1 MAILLT
7 SAKRGQKNFILV
19 ISTILVI
26 ALTAIMIVV
35 FLPEVR
41 SGFTIVP
48 SQEFSYLSSI
58 KIDSDLLDSQ
68 QVNTLEDFENVKMIF
83 NYVAKDQNG
92 RQLSGQI
99 EATTKDQA
107 QQMLE
112 VRGFNVLTLQE
123 QVIGRPNPFSALNQ

>member
-1 MAILLT
+1 M
-7 SAKRGQKNFILV
+7 V
-19 ISTILVI
+19 
-26 ALTAIMIVV
+26 VV

-41 SGFTIVP
+41 SGFTVVP
-48 SQEFSYLSSI
+48 SQEFSYLSGI

>member
-48 SQEFSYLSSI
+48 SQEFSYLSGI
-58 KIDSDLLDSQ
+58 EIDSDLLDSQ

-112 VRGFNVLTLQE
+112 TKGLSVLTLQE
-123 QVIGRPNPFSALNQ
+123 QVMGRPNPFSALNQ

>member
-26 ALTAIMIVV
+26 ALTAIMVVV

-41 SGFTIVP
+41 SGFTVVP
-48 SQEFSYLSSI
+48 SQEFSYLSGI

-68 QVNTLEDFENVKMIF
+68 QVIALENFENVKMIF

-99 EATTKDQA
+99 EATTKNQA
-107 QQMLE
+107 QQILGAMGL
-112 VRGFNVLTLQE
+112 NVLTLQE
-123 QVIGRPNPFSALNQ
+123 QAIGRLNPFSALNQ

>member
-48 SQEFSYLSSI
+48 SQEFSYLSGI
-58 KIDSDLLDSQ
+58 EIDSDLLDSQ

-99 EATTKDQA
+99 EATTKNQA
-107 QQMLE
+107 QQILGAMGL
-112 VRGFNVLTLQE
+112 NVLTLQE
-123 QVIGRPNPFSALNQ
+123 QAIGRLNPFSALNQ